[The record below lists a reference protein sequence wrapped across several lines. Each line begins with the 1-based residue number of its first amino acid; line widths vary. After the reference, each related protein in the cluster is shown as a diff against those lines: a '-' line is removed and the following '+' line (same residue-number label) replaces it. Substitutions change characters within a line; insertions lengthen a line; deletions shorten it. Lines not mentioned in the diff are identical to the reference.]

1 MQHLAL
7 FKTFSFKLFFYSI
20 SQMYIHNRLDA
31 ADWAMSG
38 VFLSCFLTPQCK
50 IAHQK
55 ILKTLAISITHFE
68 MIFYKI
74 NDI

>member
-1 MQHLAL
+1 
-7 FKTFSFKLFFYSI
+7 
-20 SQMYIHNRLDA
+20 MYIHNRLDA

-38 VFLSCFLTPQCK
+38 VFCRVFLTPQCK

-55 ILKTLAISITHFE
+55 ILKTLAISITHFK
-68 MIFYKI
+68 MIFFKI

>member
-1 MQHLAL
+1 
-7 FKTFSFKLFFYSI
+7 
-20 SQMYIHNRLDA
+20 MYIHNRLDA

-38 VFLSCFLTPQCK
+38 VFLSCFLTPQCN

-68 MIFYKI
+68 MIFSRLMTFKSKLPLPEQTKNI
-74 NDI
+74 MS

>member
-7 FKTFSFKLFFYSI
+7 FKTFSFKLFLYNTSP
-20 SQMYIHNRLDA
+20 MYIHNRLDA

-38 VFLSCFLTPQCK
+38 VFCRVFLTPQCK

-68 MIFYKI
+68 MIFFQ
-74 NDI
+74 D

>member
-1 MQHLAL
+1 
-7 FKTFSFKLFFYSI
+7 
-20 SQMYIHNRLDA
+20 MYIHNRLDA

-38 VFLSCFLTPQCK
+38 VFCRVFLTPQCK

-68 MIFYKI
+68 MIFFSRLMTFESKLPLPEQPKNI
-74 NDI
+74 MN